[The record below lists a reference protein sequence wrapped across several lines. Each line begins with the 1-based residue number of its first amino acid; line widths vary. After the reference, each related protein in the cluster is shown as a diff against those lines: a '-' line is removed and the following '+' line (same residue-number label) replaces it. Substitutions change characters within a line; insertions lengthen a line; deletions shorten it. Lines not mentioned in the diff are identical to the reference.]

1 MKTINK
7 TLIPTLEIA
16 IKESLRNYESKN
28 DDNSLGDLFLYYEQ
42 EDNILFIYD
51 DQENLLNEI
60 QLPQEEVFDTATL
73 RFMLQSQEQAQLFDR
88 DYIFKPFTV
97 NLVDRNFAVIEE
109 IFFLDDD
116 TIQLGSNLWNSVEKE
131 LDDFLKDLLK

>member
-7 TLIPTLEIA
+7 TLIPTLDIA

-60 QLPQEEVFDTATL
+60 QLPRDEVFNTATL
-73 RFMLQSQEQAQLFDR
+73 RFMLQSEEQVQLFDR
-88 DYIFKPFTV
+88 DYIFKPFTI

-116 TIQLGSNLWNSVEKE
+116 TIQLGNNLWNSVEKE
-131 LDDFLKDLLK
+131 LDNFLKDLLK